1 MTLTNKEITCLID
14 LIDRTKYKPFSSK
27 KRIEILQ
34 LRLKME
40 KYLNIETD
48 GDFSNTDLTNL
59 KIGDKVKV
67 IRVFAN
73 HKRIQVGDFFTVKGY
88 AYSGYNRSDY
98 SYKIKHD
105 KTGFITDMNKNN
117 KYKIYGTL

>member
-67 IRVFAN
+67 LRVFSN
-73 HKRIQVGDFFTVKGY
+73 HKRVKVGDFFTVISINSWRY
-88 AYSGYNRSDY
+88 R
-98 SYKIKHD
+98 IKHD
-105 KTGFITDMNKNN
+105 EQKFITELNPNN
-117 KYKIYGTL
+117 KYNIYGTL

>member
-67 IRVFAN
+67 LRVFAN
-73 HKRIQVGDFFTVKGY
+73 HKRIQVGDFFTVIGY
-88 AYSGYNRSDY
+88 DCPNDPNYGYR
-98 SYKIKHD
+98 IKHD